1 MIERKKTLEKLM
13 KFKDKQVIKVIV
25 GIRRCGKSTLL
36 EIFKDGLK
44 NFGVRNEN
52 IFSMNFDDL
61 KNHDYLTDRALYKY
75 LSKKLE
81 KVKAGKI
88 YLFLDE
94 IQNVE
99 NFENV
104 VSSLYLDKNIDI
116 YITGSNALM
125 LSSELSTKISGRYI
139 EIKLLPFSFSEY
151 HEFNDKD
158 NDFEDYLNR
167 SSFPY
172 ASQFQSDQEI
182 DDYLL
187 GIYNTVLVKDIVQ
200 RKIIQDIPL
209 LQDII
214 RFLVSNIG
222 NIVSKKKIADAL
234 TSYGRKTSATTVDNY
249 IQALLDSFV
258 IYRADRY
265 DVKGKKYLQTLE
277 KYYVVD
283 LGLKHLLVGR
293 RFSDLG
299 HNLENIVYLELIR
312 RGFKVYI
319 GKIGD
324 TEIDFV
330 AMKNGN
336 FEYYQVTTTMMDE
349 NVQIRELRPLR
360 AIKDNYPKY
369 ILSLDKNSIN
379 DEGIQHK
386 NLVDWLLDE

>member
-36 EIFKDGLK
+36 EIFRDGLK
-44 NFGVRNEN
+44 KFGVKNEN

-61 KNHDYLTDRALYKY
+61 KNQDYLKDQTLYKY

-81 KVKAGKI
+81 KVKDGKI

-104 VSSLYLDKNIDI
+104 ISSLYLDKNIDI

-125 LSSELSTKISGRYI
+125 LSSELSTKLSGRYI

-151 HEFNDKD
+151 HEFNDKE

-172 ASQFQSDQEI
+172 ASRFQSDQEI

-200 RKIIQDIPL
+200 RKIVQDIPL
-209 LQDII
+209 LQDIT

-234 TSYGRKTSATTVDNY
+234 TSGGRKTSATTVDNY

-258 IYRADRY
+258 IYRVDRY

-299 HNLENIVYLELIR
+299 HNLENIVYLELVR
-312 RGFKVYI
+312 RGLKVYI

-324 TEIDFV
+324 KEIDFV
-330 AMKNGN
+330 AIKNGN
-336 FEYYQVTTTMMDE
+336 LEYYQVTTTMMDE

-386 NLVDWLLDE
+386 NLIDWLLDE